1 MAKNQCLSCQF
12 SSAAHHFLP
21 NRVAHVK
28 QLRTQIQN
36 KTLSN
41 VESKPGVYRWWFP
54 EDEWDIIRNVFDDPS
69 LIDDSKLL
77 KDTINDVKYVALYI
91 GKSKKLKR
99 RIKQHVEGPDRH
111 STLRRSIKATL
122 RPNSN
127 GKNAID
133 HCLDKCYWEWCHC
146 SNYNKV
152 EREELYQQNISY
164 PLNIKDNRTVSPKWI
179 ANLKQLRKKSSHVK
193 SSSKCKTANNRQN
206 IPNGSAH

>member
-54 EDEWDIIRNVFDDPS
+54 EDEWNEIRKAFQKPS
-69 LIDDSKLL
+69 LIDDSALL
-77 KDTINDVKYVALYI
+77 KEEIYGQLYVALYI

-99 RIKQHVEGPDRH
+99 RIKQHIEGPDRH
-111 STLRRSIKATL
+111 STLRRSIKAIL
-122 RPNSN
+122 HHYPNGTITVN
-127 GKNAID
+127 Q
-133 HCLDKCYWEWCHC
+133 CLDKCYWEWCYC
-146 SNYNKV
+146 SCPDS
-152 EREELYQQNISY
+152 REVAELHQQKIAY
-164 PLNIKDNRTVSPKWI
+164 PLNIKDNFTVSSEWI
-179 ANLKQLRKKSSHVK
+179 ANLKRLRKTMK
-193 SSSKCKTANNRQN
+193 
-206 IPNGSAH
+206 

>member
-133 HCLDKCYWEWCHC
+133 HCLDKCYWEWCYC
-146 SNYNKV
+146 PCPDT
-152 EREELYQQNISY
+152 REVAELHQHKIAY
-164 PLNIKDNRTVSPKWI
+164 PLNIKDNYTVSPKWI
-179 ANLKQLRKKSSHVK
+179 ANLKRLRK
-193 SSSKCKTANNRQN
+193 
-206 IPNGSAH
+206 